1 MKEKWKAGN
10 CGGTVVSDTPNVHNT
25 DDDVEYYGGYLVA
38 ESIPVKRY
46 IHLITAAPEMFRV
59 LERAL
64 PIVVAEASQRD
75 EANRKNLGGYWSEM
89 RELANAITA
98 ALYFAQWGVKPEPQ
112 DDHPKILAQ
121 READG
126 LCEHGY
132 GFVEY
137 CPDCKALAFEN
148 LINSAEIA
156 AEMWDSNSASADP
169 EEVHALLV
177 DAVTA
182 AKKFRGGK

>member
-1 MKEKWKAGN
+1 MSEKIQITIRPRPDCKICWSKRTIKGN
-10 CGGTVVSDTPNVHNT
+10 SALIPFGSGSCSLPNEFCDCVIEQIPDDENEYDITLTHEDNSEDNPLSDLTPGFCPH
-25 DDDVEYYGGYLVA
+25 G
-38 ESIPVKRY
+38 
-46 IHLITAAPEMFRV
+46 F
-59 LERAL
+59 
-64 PIVVAEASQRD
+64 
-75 EANRKNLGGYWSEM
+75 
-89 RELANAITA
+89 ELA
-98 ALYFAQWGVKPEPQ
+98 E
-112 DDHPKILAQ
+112 
-121 READG
+121 R
-126 LCEHGY
+126 
-132 GFVEY
+132 